1 MTEQNETGA
10 MHQQHGRINREGKF
24 TPVSDV
30 KPIKI
35 AVQDDDMMPVSQF
48 INRGTRYR
56 FDEFI
61 NHCLELP
68 DDELMKV
75 FDYTYENH
83 QPHVHFPV
91 SI

>member
-35 AVQDDDMMPVSQF
+35 AV
-48 INRGTRYR
+48 
-56 FDEFI
+56 
-61 NHCLELP
+61 L

-75 FDYTYENH
+75 FDYTYENY